1 MPKAVFETFNKEIE
15 KLRRYNP
22 SSPDYSV
29 LYSYLDTLASLPW
42 SKKTESDASLDS
54 ASEILE
60 NEHYGLDKV
69 KERIIEQLAM
79 LMHNPTGKSPIIC
92 LVGPPGVGKT

>member
-1 MPKAVFETFNKEIE
+1 MEENQKNAFLQSQMEAIRETLYGDGDESDELMAKAEAAKMPKAVFDTFNKEIE

-42 SKKTESDASLDS
+42 
-54 ASEILE
+54 
-60 NEHYGLDKV
+60 
-69 KERIIEQLAM
+69 
-79 LMHNPTGKSPIIC
+79 
-92 LVGPPGVGKT
+92 